1 MALNP
6 TVAYESRGS
15 RRFRI
20 IAPLLATI
28 GLVAASIVPS
38 VILS

>member
-1 MALNP
+1 MALSP
-6 TVAYESRGS
+6 TVAYESRGY

-38 VILS
+38 VMLS

>member
-15 RRFRI
+15 RRFRFV
-20 IAPLLATI
+20 APLLVI
-28 GLVAASIVPS
+28 FGLAAASIIPS
-38 VILS
+38 VILG